1 MSTILV
7 TGGAGFIGTHLV
19 KKLREEG
26 HTIYV
31 MDAPFDVT
39 KKADWKFCLIDVDY
53 IIHLAGYLDQY
64 YEDGKADFSKYVD
77 VNVKSV
83 ALMFEVIAE
92 QKLPIKK
99 IIVASS
105 QSVYGDYPME
115 EHEVLSPTPISMY
128 GASKAAMED
137 VLLTL
142 GKIYEIPVAALRY
155 SIVLGHGQK
164 FKDLDSRIVPA
175 FVEMAK
181 QGEIIT
187 HEDGFQKRDFI
198 NIHDLVDAHVL
209 FLEKG
214 VGIFNVGSGKWTEV
228 IEVANYIAEKFGV
241 KVSSNGKKRINTA
254 RNQLMNIDKI
264 KSLGWAPR
272 LGWKEAVD
280 EFIQSASS

>member
-1 MSTILV
+1 MGKALI
-7 TGGAGFIGTHLV
+7 TGGLGFIGSHLF
-19 KKLREEG
+19 KKLNEEG
-26 HTIYV
+26 WNVQV
-31 MDAPFDVT
+31 MDSPYDVT
-39 KKADWKFCLIDVDY
+39 KKEDWLYFLQDKIEDFDY
-53 IIHLAGYLDQY
+53 IFHLAGHLDKY
-64 YEDGKADFSKYVD
+64 YQGEGEADFSKYLD
-77 VNVKSV
+77 INAKSV
-83 ALMFEVIAE
+83 ALMFEVIVE

-105 QSVYGDYPME
+105 KSVYGDYPME

-241 KVSSNGKKRINTA
+241 KVSSNG
-254 RNQLMNIDKI
+254 
-264 KSLGWAPR
+264 
-272 LGWKEAVD
+272 
-280 EFIQSASS
+280 

>member
-1 MSTILV
+1 MSIILV
-7 TGGAGFIGTHLV
+7 TGGTGFIGTHLV
-19 KKLREEG
+19 KKLKEEG
-26 HTIYV
+26 HTVYI
-31 MDAPFDVT
+31 MDEPFDVT
-39 KKADWKFCLIDVDY
+39 KKADWEFCLIGVDY

-92 QKLPIKK
+92 QKPPIKK

-164 FKDLDSRIVPA
+164 FKDLDSRIIPA

-181 QGEIIT
+181 HGEIIT
-187 HEDGFQKRDFI
+187 HEDGEQLRDFI
-198 NIHDLVDAHVL
+198 HVNDVVDAHI
-209 FLEKG
+209 FLKKKNITS
-214 VGIFNVGSGKWTEV
+214 GIFNV
-228 IEVANYIAEKFGV
+228 
-241 KVSSNGKKRINTA
+241 
-254 RNQLMNIDKI
+254 
-264 KSLGWAPR
+264 
-272 LGWKEAVD
+272 
-280 EFIQSASS
+280 